1 MKYTIEN
8 IPLQGSPHR
17 HTSLV
22 SRNSL
27 AVLGGKFKSRGG
39 LSKLTWTGLSLNW
52 KNGTKFRADFSD
64 SCAVKLAADVH
75 ILFGGEHLVNH
86 QKKQRAQVIKIN
98 TTEQVAVEMNP
109 MQYARKSHGCEL
121 LNDSLVLLSGGLDR
135 SIIQP
140 DELYNV
146 SSGKVATVLDLEQS
160 LQRSHHSNTNL
171 EGHHPPA
178 LLFQH
183 F

>member
-8 IPLQGSPHR
+8 VPLQGSPHR

-22 SRNSL
+22 SQNSL

-39 LSKLTWTGLSLNW
+39 LSKLTWTGLSLHW

-98 TTEQVAVEMNP
+98 TTEQVALEMNP

-121 LNDSLVLLSGGLDR
+121 LNDSLVLLSGGLDQ
-135 SIIQP
+135 SVTF
-140 DELYNV
+140 LV
-146 SSGKVATVLDLEQS
+146 SKPVSKPKCQSQECDIFGFDTGFETKMSFSGLDA
-160 LQRSHHSNTNL
+160 N
-171 EGHHPPA
+171 
-178 LLFQH
+178 
-183 F
+183 